1 MSFKGVYC
9 KRKTPLWIYNNQ
21 PNQSSHTFQSSI
33 SCDKPITAQIHVRC
47 VEQRR
52 RREDK
57 IITRQHDLKNN
68 SFWTFLLFLLLR
80 STHTKSIRTCFC
92 SIGVKN
98 VKFKTFGFL
107 LENCVSEL
115 NSAGLRVALA
125 LRGGALAGVTWNFF
139 SDLSGR
145 RKLVEHDK

>member
-1 MSFKGVYC
+1 M
-9 KRKTPLWIYNNQ
+9 WIYNNQ

-33 SCDKPITAQIHVRC
+33 SCDKPITGQIHVRC

-80 STHTKSIRTCFC
+80 STHTKSIRTLFC

-115 NSAGLRVALA
+115 NTGAPNDNFRKIICSEDDLRSRIFGSFFVKFVACLP
-125 LRGGALAGVTWNFF
+125 LLGF
-139 SDLSGR
+139 SNI
-145 RKLVEHDK
+145 

>member
-1 MSFKGVYC
+1 M
-9 KRKTPLWIYNNQ
+9 WIYNNQ

-33 SCDKPITAQIHVRC
+33 SCDKPITEQIHVRC

-68 SFWTFLLFLLLR
+68 SFWKFLLFLLLR
-80 STHTKSIRTCFC
+80 STLTKSIRTCFC

-98 VKFKTFGFL
+98 VKFKTSGFL

-125 LRGGALAGVTWNFF
+125 LRGGALAGVTISSLIYLGGGNSWSMINDNRF
-139 SDLSGR
+139 GR
-145 RKLVEHDK
+145 PDNHL

>member
-1 MSFKGVYC
+1 MTIEEKRSSFSCWELLHENSSKRTSKGPPLQDFAKSQWVSFKGVYC

-33 SCDKPITAQIHVRC
+33 SCDKPITGQIHVRC

-68 SFWTFLLFLLLR
+68 SFWTFLLFVLLR

-107 LENCVSEL
+107 LENCV
-115 NSAGLRVALA
+115 
-125 LRGGALAGVTWNFF
+125 
-139 SDLSGR
+139 
-145 RKLVEHDK
+145 